1 MSVCPFCGI
10 MTETPHEN
18 QLGCLAALAEEIARL
33 RNVLEHTAPAAA
45 PAPASDSDES
55 DGPDPESR

>member
-18 QLGCLAALAEEIARL
+18 QLGCLAALAAEIARL
-33 RNVLEHTAPAAA
+33 RSVLEHSEPAAVPGPVA
-45 PAPASDSDES
+45 VPDES
-55 DGPDPESR
+55 DDSDPESR